1 MNTGTRYR
9 ANVRTGKR
17 HPNAIRAD
25 QAAQTLAYY
34 RVAALR
40 EPGASVETVLSDFL
54 TDLRHYCAR
63 MRHDLATLE
72 RMAQLNDLQEK
83 NERLVDKR
91 ESKRRSPFRLP
102 HQHNTQEGLNMA
114 RKNVSHTP
122 LNQAP
127 SLHCVPLFRLQVVQE
142 PHSPLYGVPKLMA
155 SRDVR
160 NLVKAHFEGRP
171 HEEFLVV
178 FLDAKH
184 RPTGYQVISVGSLTL
199 SIVEPREVFKAAV
212 CMNAAAVLCVH
223 NHPSG
228 DPTPSQEDRALTKR
242 LVESGN
248 LLGIRVLDHVVMGDD
263 RYVSFADEGWL

>member
-1 MNTGTRYR
+1 
-9 ANVRTGKR
+9 
-17 HPNAIRAD
+17 
-25 QAAQTLAYY
+25 
-34 RVAALR
+34 
-40 EPGASVETVLSDFL
+40 
-54 TDLRHYCAR
+54 
-63 MRHDLATLE
+63 
-72 RMAQLNDLQEK
+72 
-83 NERLVDKR
+83 
-91 ESKRRSPFRLP
+91 
-102 HQHNTQEGLNMA
+102 MA

-122 LNQAP
+122 INQAT
-127 SLHCVPLFRLQVVQE
+127 SLHCVPLFRLQVVKK

-199 SIVEPREVFKAAV
+199 SIVEPREMFKAAV

-263 RYVSFADEGWL
+263 RHVSFADEGWL